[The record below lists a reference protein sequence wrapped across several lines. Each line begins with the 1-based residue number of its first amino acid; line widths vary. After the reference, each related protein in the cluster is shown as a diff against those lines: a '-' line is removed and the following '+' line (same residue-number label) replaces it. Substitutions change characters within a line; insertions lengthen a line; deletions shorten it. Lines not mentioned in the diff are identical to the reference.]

1 MRNKSCISI
10 LGIILLLICS
20 NCSNKNHEE
29 QQHYKNEPNY
39 KKINFID
46 FIKDNDGPLD
56 VYNEFLVNK
65 EFTNI
70 LEHSHYYFRDVLSLL
85 NSNHLT
91 PGQVAVSVC
100 AMQNLNVHDYVK
112 LCNVILYK
120 YDEGKLPFG
129 TLEHAISPNFWIKR
143 IIINNYENTEVIAL
157 INKIQ
162 HDKKITDSNFL
173 SWLPDILSGKFS
185 KELKEFD
192 EANR

>member
-1 MRNKSCISI
+1 MGNKTFFPALI
-10 LGIILLLICS
+10 IILSLLFC
-20 NCSNKNHEE
+20 NCGS
-29 QQHYKNEPNY
+29 KNEQLQDEKPYAYDPNY
-39 KKINFID
+39 KKLDFRK

-56 VYNEFLVNK
+56 TYNELLVNK

-70 LEHSHYYFRDVLSLL
+70 LEHGRYYFSDVLSLL
-85 NSNHLT
+85 NSDHLT

-100 AMQNLNVHDYVK
+100 AVQNLNVHDYVK

-162 HDKKITDSNFL
+162 HDKKITDSNF
-173 SWLPDILSGKFS
+173 
-185 KELKEFD
+185 EL
-192 EANR
+192 ATGYIIR